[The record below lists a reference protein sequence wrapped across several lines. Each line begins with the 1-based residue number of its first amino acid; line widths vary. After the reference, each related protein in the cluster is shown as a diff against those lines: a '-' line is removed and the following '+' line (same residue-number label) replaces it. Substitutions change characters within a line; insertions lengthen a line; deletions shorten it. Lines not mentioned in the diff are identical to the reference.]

1 MFLVFFLHCGQ
12 NLVFQFFLPKL
23 REKIQAWKG
32 FQKYFRVVRSTWL
45 FFIFLWKK
53 RARLA
58 APASFSKG
66 KYKKNYRFS
75 KKNGKRTFFGKKYSF
90 KSSIAK
96 LKGGFGKQPLFNF
109 SFEQGSSLWFCEREQ
124 SIPGKTW
131 AVAHAGSVFEKYFFE
146 FFVFCS
152 SNLDIWFFID
162 NNFHFYFFF
171 GIVCR
176 ISVLKIFTFK
186 REKVKFERCQKK
198 VCGVLAETSLFFI
211 FVLNFVRDAAPRHF
225 TSGKENKILPLKSS
239 ISKLWEFFFETP
251 IWTFSFEH
259 ESSPWFFLFI
269 LTFLSSFG
277 WLLILVLKMFTGW
290 VVSL

>member
-124 SIPGKTW
+124 SIPGKRW

-146 FFVFCS
+146 FFCLLFLESWHLIFHRQQFSFLLFFRHCLQ
-152 SNLDIWFFID
+152 NLGVEDFYLQEGKSEFWEMPKKGLWSFGRDVAI
-162 NNFHFYFFF
+162 FHFCVEFCTRCGPASFY
-171 GIVCR
+171 
-176 ISVLKIFTFK
+176 K
-186 REKVKFERCQKK
+186 RK
-198 VCGVLAETSLFFI
+198 
-211 FVLNFVRDAAPRHF
+211 
-225 TSGKENKILPLKSS
+225 GK
-239 ISKLWEFFFETP
+239 
-251 IWTFSFEH
+251 
-259 ESSPWFFLFI
+259 
-269 LTFLSSFG
+269 
-277 WLLILVLKMFTGW
+277 
-290 VVSL
+290 